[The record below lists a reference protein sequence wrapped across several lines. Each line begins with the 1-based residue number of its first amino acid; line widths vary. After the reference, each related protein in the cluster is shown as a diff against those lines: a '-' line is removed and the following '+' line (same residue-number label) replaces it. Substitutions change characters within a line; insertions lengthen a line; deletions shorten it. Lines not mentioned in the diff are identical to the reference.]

1 MKTQDRRANPAL
13 VRALDINER
22 IKHVDATAVQVNIMA
37 LNAILLAKRA
47 GPMALGFGVLSKELR
62 EFIRRIEDAMARLRA
77 LTQET
82 VRAVSGDAR
91 QDRIQRSLHAA
102 ARLAQEE
109 GVDHGALAPALAAG
123 ERFAAVRNAR
133 AATLQRSMRMTL
145 QDAEQLG
152 QFGLVLART
161 ARIEAAYGGE
171 FSASLTHVALEFD
184 ATIQEIMRSI
194 DALRSHARGG
204 GER

>member
-1 MKTQDRRANPAL
+1 MTTPDRVANPAL

-22 IKHVDATAVQVNIMA
+22 IKHIDTTAVQVNIMA

-47 GPMALGFGVLSKELR
+47 GAMALGFGVLSKELR
-62 EFIRRIEDAMARLRA
+62 EFIRKIEDAMARLRS

-82 VRAVSGDAR
+82 VQAVSEDAR
-91 QDRIQRSLHAA
+91 HDRIQRSLQAA
-102 ARLAQEE
+102 ARLALEQ
-109 GVDHGALAPALAAG
+109 GAKATALEPVLASG
-123 ERFAAVRNAR
+123 QRFAEVRRER

-171 FSASLTHVALEFD
+171 FSASLMHVALEFD

-194 DALRSHARGG
+194 DALRSHAQGG
-204 GER
+204 RNP